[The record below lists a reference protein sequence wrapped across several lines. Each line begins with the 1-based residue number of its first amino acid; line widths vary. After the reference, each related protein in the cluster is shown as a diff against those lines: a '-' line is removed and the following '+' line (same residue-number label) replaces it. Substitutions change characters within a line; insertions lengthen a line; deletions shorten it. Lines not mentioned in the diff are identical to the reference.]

1 MRIQLCDFGLHSSTK
16 ALAGGVEECCIIV
29 ARIIDLATGRRREV
43 NTSRRDVDVD
53 VDGRRC

>member
-16 ALAGGVEECCIIV
+16 ALTGEEECCSIV
-29 ARIIDLATGRRREV
+29 ARIIDLATGGRREV